1 MKYLIQLLF
10 LNFKRLKLFPLKNL
24 NSLNDKFE

>member
-10 LNFKRLKLFPLKNL
+10 LNFKRLKLFPLENL